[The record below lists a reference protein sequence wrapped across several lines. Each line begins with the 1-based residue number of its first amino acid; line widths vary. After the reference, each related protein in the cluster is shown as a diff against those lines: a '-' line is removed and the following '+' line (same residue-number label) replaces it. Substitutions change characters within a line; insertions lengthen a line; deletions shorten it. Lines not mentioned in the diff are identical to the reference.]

1 MALPWGSSS
10 SSSAP
15 SLPGGTV
22 EVRINRFA
30 AARRLPFFSASRSFE
45 ADATGTVLGPPGAAY
60 QIEVNLRESRPN
72 SSGVRIVRASID
84 GREINEQLVLRG
96 GSKKARFVGW
106 LQDPTGAKRIRFTA
120 PARSGETSLVQIAV
134 FAATE
139 LQNPGKASVLPQAP
153 TTAMGATFSGPT
165 VGNARFA
172 LGEPVGLGMAQ
183 LRAD

>member
-1 MALPWGSSS
+1 MALPWGSA
-10 SSSAP
+10 SSASIP
-15 SLPGGTV
+15 TSRDTV
-22 EVRINRFA
+22 EVRCLPCDLGSNLRRMFSPRAPTFQVDA
-30 AARRLPFFSASRSFE
+30 AGKFVAAP
-45 ADATGTVLGPPGAAY
+45 GTAY
-60 QIEVNLRESRPN
+60 EIEVVHGGGGADSQVYV
-72 SSGVRIVRASID
+72 VRGSID
-84 GREINEQLVLRG
+84 GHEINEQLVLRG